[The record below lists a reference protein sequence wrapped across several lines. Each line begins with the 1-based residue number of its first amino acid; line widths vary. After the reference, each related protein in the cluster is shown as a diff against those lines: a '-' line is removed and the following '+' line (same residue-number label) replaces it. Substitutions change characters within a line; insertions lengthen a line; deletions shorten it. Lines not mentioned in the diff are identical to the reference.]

1 MLELILGIPKRLDKQ
16 DIEEVKKE
24 EDDKSFEEQKAYWA
38 DDDNNWGDKSLL
50 DAYKNLSTL
59 IFQYNEKG
67 VELDPTQ
74 DTSTVHTGVS
84 AQEVS
89 EIPELKSAVRETPD
103 GIKMLDI
110 RELCTSNTAA
120 IAEIAR
126 RIEKI
131 EKYLSKGE

>member
-1 MLELILGIPKRLDKQ
+1 MLELILGIPKNFNKQ
-16 DIEEVKKE
+16 DLE

-38 DDDNNWGDKSLL
+38 DNDDNWGDKSLL

-59 IFQYNEKG
+59 VFQYNQKG

-74 DTSTVHTGVS
+74 DTETIHTGVS
-84 AQEVS
+84 AQEIS
-89 EIPELKSAVRETPD
+89 EIPELKSAVKETLD
-103 GIKMLDI
+103 GTKMLDI

-131 EKYLSKGE
+131 ENYLFKGE